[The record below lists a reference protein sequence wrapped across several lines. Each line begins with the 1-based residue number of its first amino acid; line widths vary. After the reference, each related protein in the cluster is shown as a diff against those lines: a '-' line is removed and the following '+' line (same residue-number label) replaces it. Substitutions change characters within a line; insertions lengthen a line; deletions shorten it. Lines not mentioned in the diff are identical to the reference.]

1 MGVGV
6 YVRASVCFRAGALVC
21 YTFCMT
27 LEEPQQPADATPP
40 AAVEP
45 NIEEWM
51 TKTKERNTAQR
62 SLIQSSGMDPVAW
75 IDAYS
80 ARFGEL
86 FQRDWK
92 RVVALVTEH
101 PDAKY
106 EELEQRFN
114 EAPH

>member
-1 MGVGV
+1 
-6 YVRASVCFRAGALVC
+6 
-21 YTFCMT
+21 MT
-27 LEEPQQPADATPP
+27 LEDSQQPADATPS
-40 AAVEP
+40 AAAEP
-45 NIEEWM
+45 KVEEWM
-51 TKTKERNTAQR
+51 SKTKERNTAQC
-62 SLIQSSGMDPVAW
+62 SLILSSGMDPTAW

-86 FQRDWK
+86 FQKDWK

-101 PDAKY
+101 PDAMF